1 MDKQPVPASFLRGPN
16 CSPDPYGAGTQ
27 APLDIFRFVQN
38 SRNEKTLDGW
48 CFSFYF
54 PTLTHLCLRKFW
66 ELLEARARCS
76 LPWGYCSLL
85 PASSVVYLHRLLL
98 GFPGPASAPAL
109 ILRPTL
115 ELSPAFP
122 GLGSRSLSR
131 AQQEQHPWSMYKK
144 LSLLCVPSA
153 LPYG

>member
-1 MDKQPVPASFLRGPN
+1 MQ
-16 CSPDPYGAGTQ
+16 
-27 APLDIFRFVQN
+27 
-38 SRNEKTLDGW
+38 
-48 CFSFYF
+48 
-54 PTLTHLCLRKFW
+54 PTLGVLQCLTSQLCGIFAW
-66 ELLEARARCS
+66 TAAQ
-76 LPWGYCSLL
+76 
-85 PASSVVYLHRLLL
+85 